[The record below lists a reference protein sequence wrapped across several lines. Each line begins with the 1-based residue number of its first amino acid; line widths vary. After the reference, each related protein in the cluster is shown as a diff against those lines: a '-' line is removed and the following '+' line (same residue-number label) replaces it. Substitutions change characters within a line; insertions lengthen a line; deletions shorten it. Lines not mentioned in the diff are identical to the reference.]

1 LGTRYELNVLSSYL
15 IDRFYIYELSYRLCS
30 FDDVIMEI
38 EKHFETIGS
47 SFKSEVTIG
56 FREDYKENYSF
67 RLRF

>member
-1 LGTRYELNVLSSYL
+1 
-15 IDRFYIYELSYRLCS
+15 
-30 FDDVIMEI
+30 MEI